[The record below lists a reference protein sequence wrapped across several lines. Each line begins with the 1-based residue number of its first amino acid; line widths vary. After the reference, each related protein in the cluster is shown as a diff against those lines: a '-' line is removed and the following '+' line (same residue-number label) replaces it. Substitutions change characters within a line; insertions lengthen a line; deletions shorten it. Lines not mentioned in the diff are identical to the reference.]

1 MSSIILIFNRERRE
15 TREKK
20 IGRTRERDCESDA
33 GDDWMSNIIF
43 IFNHGTHRK
52 HGMKR
57 VFNRERR
64 ETREK
69 NLKGLKSGI
78 AKAMREM
85 IG

>member
-1 MSSIILIFNRERRE
+1 MSS
-15 TREKK
+15 
-20 IGRTRERDCESDA
+20 
-33 GDDWMSNIIF
+33 MIF

-57 VFNRERR
+57 IFNREMR

-69 NLKGLKSGI
+69 NLEGLKSGI